1 MKKMT
6 LSSGRALAAFAL
18 SATLAAS
25 PEAFAQFNQTGA
37 GPYDYNDTAN
47 WNGGTINN
55 QFSSNPTANQTVFF
69 AEDTTLSSGWSIS
82 NTGTFSRT
90 FIGSGA
96 DRTVT
101 LGGNFFL
108 GSSNDNANTV
118 TIGSTTAG
126 QELNLDLGGAT
137 RTVTVNTNRT
147 LEILNEISG
156 SGGIIKNGPGTM
168 RLTGTANTFTGGM
181 VIGGG
186 SPSAFGGVLEVMK
199 IADSGQASSV
209 GAGDRITFGGINGA
223 ATLRYLGS
231 GDSSNRVFTIGS
243 QGAIIDASGSGAL
256 QFTKTNPVSWGS
268 TNISPVITL
277 TGTNQGDNLF
287 SAAIGNNGT
296 TGQPNVAKT
305 GSGKWILEGV
315 HTYTGTTTVTE
326 GTLVI
331 DGSLG
336 DTITVVDGG
345 TLIVNGSIANTTTTV
360 NAGTLIINGSI
371 TSTTTVNG
379 GLLGGNGTTG
389 TVIVNDAGAIGAG
402 NSIGTLTTG
411 NLTLNDSAEFVFEY
425 NITSPNTVTADLINA
440 DSFSLD
446 LENTAVLTVSNLGLD
461 VALEIGTVLTLVDYT
476 TWNGGMFLNRP
487 DDSTF
492 TVGANTFRISYNGV
506 SGSDTAVTLEV
517 VPEPT
522 SVLLAGLGLAT
533 ALFGMRRRVS

>member
-1 MKKMT
+1 
-6 LSSGRALAAFAL
+6 
-18 SATLAAS
+18 
-25 PEAFAQFNQTGA
+25 
-37 GPYDYNDTAN
+37 
-47 WNGGTINN
+47 
-55 QFSSNPTANQTVFF
+55 
-69 AEDTTLSSGWSIS
+69 
-82 NTGTFSRT
+82 
-90 FIGSGA
+90 
-96 DRTVT
+96 
-101 LGGNFFL
+101 
-108 GSSNDNANTV
+108 
-118 TIGSTTAG
+118 
-126 QELNLDLGGAT
+126 
-137 RTVTVNTNRT
+137 
-147 LEILNEISG
+147 
-156 SGGIIKNGPGTM
+156 
-168 RLTGTANTFTGGM
+168 
-181 VIGGG
+181 
-186 SPSAFGGVLEVMK
+186 VLEVMK